1 MESSYSFAGV
11 FSLAS
16 GGTGGGGLRLHFV
29 QEIFFPQKMQP
40 GEQISSPTAWREPVL
55 KESLGSAVAK
65 NAAEDL
71 ADVERVLVGQVQAF
85 EGIVRRWQGPLVN
98 MAWRYCRDRGRA
110 EELAQEAFVR
120 AWRGL
125 AGWRREGSFS
135 TWLFAL
141 AANVF
146 RSELKRFP
154 TINVPL
160 EEIAEPSAPAA
171 QYSALT
177 ERLSSETVRRAVL
190 ALPVR
195 YREPVVLYY
204 FHEMDVAAA
213 ARTMGLPEG
222 TLKARLSRARE
233 LLRRRFPELE
243 KEIASHPL
251 QKTQRMGR
259 PPSAGHPDSSGS
271 EIANDSGKEA

>member
-1 MESSYSFAGV
+1 LTGTP
-11 FSLAS
+11 S
-16 GGTGGGGLRLHFV
+16 GAV
-29 QEIFFPQKMQP
+29 Q
-40 GEQISSPTAWREPVL
+40 
-55 KESLGSAVAK
+55 K

-71 ADVERVLVGQVQAF
+71 AAVERVLAGEVQAF

-125 AGWRREGSFS
+125 RGWRREGSFS

-154 TINVPL
+154 TVDLPL
-160 EEIAEPSAPAA
+160 EEVAEPSRPAA
-171 QYSALT
+171 QHLALA
-177 ERLSSETVRRAVL
+177 EQLSSETVRRAVL
-190 ALPVR
+190 SLPAR
-195 YREPVVLYY
+195 YREPVVLFY

-213 ARTMGLPEG
+213 AKTMKLPDG
-222 TLKARLSRARE
+222 TLKARLSRART
-233 LLRRRFPELE
+233 LLRKRFPGLESELD
-243 KEIASHPL
+243 S
-251 QKTQRMGR
+251 
-259 PPSAGHPDSSGS
+259 HPDSRGR
-271 EIANDSGKEA
+271 EIIHDAGKEV